1 MQLDKRK
8 LKKEIENA
16 KAIAELERK
25 KRRFPGKYYHIINKQ
40 FVIFVNVHYLSFSY
54 RQ

>member
-1 MQLDKRK
+1 MQFDKRK

-25 KRRFPGKYYHIINKQ
+25 KRRFPGKCYHVIKKE
-40 FVIFVNVHYLSFSY
+40 FVI
-54 RQ
+54 